1 MITLYKRNAQGKPI
15 KWSIYKGYGNYINVE
30 YIKYIYILPITD
42 RITYRVSIGDNK
54 EIEISKD
61 TYNYLISNY
70 YE

>member
-1 MITLYKRNAQGKPI
+1 MKLI
-15 KWSIYKGYGNYINVE
+15 KSINKVNYINVE